1 MKGLA
6 VLLVLVATTGT
17 SMKLQNYHT
26 PIAKAMSLCH
36 GALGSVHFEGGQ
48 AMIFASPGVDESLS
62 TGNTMGAQ
70 GVTFTKKSTHASA
83 LFQVFPKNREVIAKN
98 LKVHLANRFV
108 CILPD

>member
-1 MKGLA
+1 MKRVA
-6 VLLVLVATTGT
+6 VLLVLLATTGA

-70 GVTFTKKSTHASA
+70 GITFTKKSTHASA
-83 LFQVFPKNREVIAKN
+83 LFQVFPKTREVIAKN
-98 LKVHLANRFV
+98 MKVRLPNRFV